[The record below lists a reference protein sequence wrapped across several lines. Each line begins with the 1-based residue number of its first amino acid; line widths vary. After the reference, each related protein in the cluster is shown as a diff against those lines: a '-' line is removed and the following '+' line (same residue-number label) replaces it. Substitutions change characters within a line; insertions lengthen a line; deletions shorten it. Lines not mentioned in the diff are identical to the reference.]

1 MVSKK
6 GRKLT
11 MRKISSN
18 LFLNIRTEC
27 AFFICRQ
34 TDGYRIIKR
43 ISGEQGHQ
51 ICTYYQNGYGI
62 LLSEDGDIL
71 SSIDHVIEEMEGKT
85 CQDEFCTSYHAK
97 QHLLTESAMFLGRSA
112 IPIVEVE
119 DSKETYDVLDHY
131 TKENDLDAFILCCL
145 KN

>member
-34 TDGYRIIKR
+34 RMDIGLSKR
-43 ISGEQGHQ
+43 ISGEQGQQ

-62 LLSEDGDIL
+62 LLSEHSNIL
-71 SSIDHVIEEMEGKT
+71 SSIHHMIEQMNGRT
-85 CQDEFCTSYHAK
+85 CLDEFHSSYHAK

-112 IPIVEVE
+112 IPIVEIE
-119 DSKETYDVLDHY
+119 DP
-131 TKENDLDAFILCCL
+131 KENYTTLQLL
-145 KN
+145 YERK